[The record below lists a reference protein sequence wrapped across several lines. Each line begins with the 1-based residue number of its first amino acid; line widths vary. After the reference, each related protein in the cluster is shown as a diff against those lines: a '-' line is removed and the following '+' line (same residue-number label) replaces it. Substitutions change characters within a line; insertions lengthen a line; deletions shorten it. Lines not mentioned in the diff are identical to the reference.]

1 MSEFCA
7 SSRKGETARRI
18 NMSKKT
24 KKLVMMG
31 LLTAMVFVLQF
42 VSMSI
47 RTATFS
53 ITLSLVPIVVG
64 AALYGKWAGAWLGFV
79 FGVAVLL
86 TGDANAFLA
95 VNVPGTIIT
104 VILKGTLAGF
114 ASGVVYELLRKK
126 NDTVA
131 TFVSGVLT
139 PIVNTGVFILGCLAF
154 FMPTIREWA
163 GGSNAVKFIFVGLIG
178 FNFFIELAVNLIL
191 SPSIARIIKIGRK
204 EKINV

>member
-7 SSRKGETARRI
+7 SSPRGETARRI

-64 AALYGKWAGAWLGFV
+64 AALYGKWAGAWLGFI
-79 FGVAVLL
+79 FGLAVLL

-104 VILKGTLAGF
+104 VILKGLLAGF
-114 ASGVVYELLRKK
+114 VSGVVYELLRKK

-139 PIVNTGVFILGCLAF
+139 PVVNTGVFILGCLAF
-154 FMPTIREWA
+154 FMPTISEWA

-204 EKINV
+204 QKIDV

>member
-64 AALYGKWAGAWLGFV
+64 AALYGKWAGAWLGFI

>member
-24 KKLVMMG
+24 KKIVMMG